1 MSDAAANHRFGRRS
15 PVFWDAEGR
24 RPLDRWGRS
33 AEEVRHHVAF
43 VSGLVQELRGFAGRC
58 QQVLLGR
65 EAGARFWARFDASI
79 ASLERVIERDAWY
92 AAPLEEAE
100 RQQLKL
106 EAEQ

>member
-65 EAGARFWARFDASI
+65 EAGARFLGAVRRKHRLPGASHRARR
-79 ASLERVIERDAWY
+79 LVCG
-92 AAPLEEAE
+92 AA
-100 RQQLKL
+100 
-106 EAEQ
+106 